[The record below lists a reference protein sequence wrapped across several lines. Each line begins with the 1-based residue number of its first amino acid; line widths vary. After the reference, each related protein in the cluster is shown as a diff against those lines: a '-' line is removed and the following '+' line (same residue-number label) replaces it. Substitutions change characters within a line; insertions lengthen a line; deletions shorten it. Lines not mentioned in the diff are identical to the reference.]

1 MHLKLIT
8 KVNLKLKTEV
18 NLKLRTKVTL
28 WLSDLYPRHCKF
40 FLIFY
45 LLISQF
51 FILQH
56 VQSLYSLEGF
66 VFVSKSANVPNH
78 TPKIEK
84 GHDF

>member
-1 MHLKLIT
+1 M
-8 KVNLKLKTEV
+8 VV
-18 NLKLRTKVTL
+18 
-28 WLSDLYPRHCKF
+28 LSVPTSLQV

-51 FILQH
+51 FILEH

-66 VFVSKSANVPNH
+66 VFVSKSANVLNH

>member
-1 MHLKLIT
+1 MVVWSVPTSLQ
-8 KVNLKLKTEV
+8 V
-18 NLKLRTKVTL
+18 
-28 WLSDLYPRHCKF
+28 

-51 FILQH
+51 FILEH

-78 TPKIEK
+78 TPKMKK

>member
-1 MHLKLIT
+1 M
-8 KVNLKLKTEV
+8 VV
-18 NLKLRTKVTL
+18 
-28 WLSDLYPRHCKF
+28 LSVPTSLQV

-51 FILQH
+51 FILEH

-66 VFVSKSANVPNH
+66 VFVSKSANVPKH

-84 GHDF
+84 GHNF